1 MEGIRILVADDEK
14 RILTMISDYLTP
26 QGLIIDT
33 AADGKEALSKF
44 SSYSYDLIILDIM
57 MPYVDGW
64 SVCRE
69 IRKKSKTPVIMLSAR
84 GEEYD
89 KLFGFELGVD
99 DYIVKPFSLKEL
111 LARIKAVIRRS
122 SLKSDDSPDFKYM
135 GLSVDFASRN
145 VYVDDKKASLT
156 PKEYELLSF
165 FIQNRNIV
173 FSRDQLLNEVWG
185 YEFYG
190 DHRTVDTHIKML
202 RESLGPYRDLIVTVW
217 GTGYKFESGDTK

>member
-1 MEGIRILVADDEK
+1 MEGIRILAADDEK
-14 RILTMISDYLTP
+14 RILAMISDYLTP
-26 QGLIIDT
+26 QGFTVDS
-33 AADGKEALSKF
+33 AFNGKEALSKF
-44 SSYSYDLIILDIM
+44 SSYAYDLIILDIM
-57 MPYVDGW
+57 MPFLDGW

-69 IRKKSKTPVIMLSAR
+69 IRKNSKVPIIMLSAR

-111 LARIKAVIRRS
+111 LARINAVLRRS
-122 SLKSDDSPDFKYM
+122 STKTDDLPDFSHM

-145 VYVDDKKASLT
+145 VFVDDKKASLT

-165 FIQNRNIV
+165 FIKNSNIV

-202 RESLGPYRDLIVTVW
+202 RESLGPYRELIVTVW
-217 GTGYKFESGDTK
+217 GTGYKFETGQAR